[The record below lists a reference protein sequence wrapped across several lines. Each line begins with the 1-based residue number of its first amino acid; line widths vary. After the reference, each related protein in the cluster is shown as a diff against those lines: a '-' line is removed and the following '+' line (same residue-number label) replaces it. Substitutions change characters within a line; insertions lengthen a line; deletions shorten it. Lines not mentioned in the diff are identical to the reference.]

1 MRPCVWILEECL
13 VRPRLS
19 KIWFPHSLLK
29 AYISYTAWYSSSCI
43 RMLIFNLSLRFN
55 FCQPL
60 HTVVNADL
68 LLFNILKIWSIVI
81 VGKSR
86 ILNSFTDIQK
96 FYIQCSVQDTVCIAL
111 CNVQWS
117 VICAMWTVLC
127 VMCCVHYEFY
137 NVQLQLHA
145 ILTDV
150 TLKTC
155 FLETNRLHS
164 DHECLSFQHWGHLTH
179 KYVILFEIEW
189 VGGWGWDGLRGGGS
203 GVSSWDLQVRPIL
216 RKQKLLSLRHFIL
229 TPLRIRQKR

>member
-86 ILNSFTDIQK
+86 ILNSFTDIHNSNFTFSLVCK
-96 FYIQCSVQDTVCIAL
+96 IQCALHCAMCSVVWNVQFSVNCAL
-111 CNVQWS
+111 CNVL
-117 VICAMWTVLC
+117 CALWI
-127 VMCCVHYEFY
+127 
-137 NVQLQLHA
+137 LQCA
-145 ILTDV
+145 IAIACNLDRCNPED
-150 TLKTC
+150 L
-155 FLETNRLHS
+155 FLRN
-164 DHECLSFQHWGHLTH
+164 
-179 KYVILFEIEW
+179 
-189 VGGWGWDGLRGGGS
+189 
-203 GVSSWDLQVRPIL
+203 
-216 RKQKLLSLRHFIL
+216 
-229 TPLRIRQKR
+229 